1 MLTRQIPALH
11 RRQHM
16 FQYGFGI
23 TQQNEQRRFQDA
35 LKQWERAL
43 QSASK
48 RTCGQAVST
57 DTTSTCPAAG
67 AALCR
72 VDAVGA
78 DVWTNLANALAI
90 QAASKGAT
98 TTMTKK
104 GFKAFPITM
113 QQMILFASEQDKA
126 GLARSAP
133 ADTYTEILGL
143 TNAKYVTQH
152 LYHHLKTR
160 LGLDVLL
167 LSGFCSAI
175 RVASFIV
182 TTNDG
187 PEAFSLFFAALSR
200 WSRSS

>member
-1 MLTRQIPALH
+1 M
-11 RRQHM
+11 
-16 FQYGFGI
+16 
-23 TQQNEQRRFQDA
+23 
-35 LKQWERAL
+35 
-43 QSASK
+43 
-48 RTCGQAVST
+48 
-57 DTTSTCPAAG
+57 
-67 AALCR
+67 
-72 VDAVGA
+72 DAVGA